1 MSDPMIFLDYPST
14 ILFMV
19 ITVPVIVWYIALLYN
34 GFKVSTGAK
43 GAKLIIGFVVG
54 ILVAEAIS
62 KLVLIF
68 WVLRHYDIFPFGM

>member
-1 MSDPMIFLDYPST
+1 
-14 ILFMV
+14 MV
-19 ITVPVIVWYIALLYN
+19 ITVPVIVYDIQRIQSFY
-34 GFKVSTGAK
+34 GAK